1 MVYNNK
7 KKHMVED
14 DFVASKVE
22 VPYQNF
28 EGHNKILDES
38 NSIIVEDRQEE
49 PFDEAYA
56 VDEQIETIEEENSQ
70 SRLVKAIILFSYL
83 LGIECV

>member
-1 MVYNNK
+1 
-7 KKHMVED
+7 MVED

-49 PFDEAYA
+49 PFNEAYA
-56 VDEQIETIEEENSQ
+56 VDEQIETKEEENSQ
-70 SRLVKAIILFSYL
+70 SRLVKAIILCSYL

>member
-1 MVYNNK
+1 
-7 KKHMVED
+7 MVED

-49 PFDEAYA
+49 SFDEAYA

>member
-1 MVYNNK
+1 
-7 KKHMVED
+7 MVED

-56 VDEQIETIEEENSQ
+56 VDEQIETIEENSQ
-70 SRLVKAIILFSYL
+70 SRLVKAIILCSYL

>member
-1 MVYNNK
+1 
-7 KKHMVED
+7 MVED